1 MADSE
6 HWKIWIFRL
15 KELRDGLGSAG
26 KGKISPTICCF
37 PDITANDVDFS
48 VTQNESYL
56 NFLYKQADF
65 ELKRD
70 TLKEDGRGLEGTFL
84 EKQRKREKKGF
95 GETTAKRVEARSL
108 EGLGKKEAAPTLATM
123 FPPREFTEQGLL
135 GETLF

>member
-1 MADSE
+1 MNNASDVTKDIEEGE
-6 HWKIWIFRL
+6 HKFVL
-15 KELRDGLGSAG
+15 TTS
-26 KGKISPTICCF
+26 
-37 PDITANDVDFS
+37 
-48 VTQNESYL
+48 
-56 NFLYKQADF
+56 LYKQADF

-108 EGLGKKEAAPTLATM
+108 GGLGKKEAAPTLATM

-135 GETLF
+135 GETLFL